1 MLFNAGLGEVLLLGL
16 AGATGAAARFRILR
30 MGDATE
36 KGSFPLATLLIN
48 VTGAFAFGLLTTA
61 GGTSGAL
68 AQARL
73 VLGTGFLG
81 GYTTFSTLSYDTHSL
96 FRSGQTR
103 AAWLNA
109 LGSLGIGIATA
120 ALGMWAARIFSA
132 RRVAKCHHASQ
143 APSTATVV
151 PVI

>member
-16 AGATGAAARFRILR
+16 AGATGAAARFAHSPNGRR
-30 MGDATE
+30 DAE
-36 KGSFPLATLLIN
+36 RGRFRSATLLIN

-120 ALGMWAARIFSA
+120 ALGMWCGA
-132 RRVAKCHHASQ
+132 HL
-143 APSTATVV
+143 
-151 PVI
+151 

>member
-1 MLFNAGLGEVLLLGL
+1 
-16 AGATGAAARFRILR
+16 
-30 MGDATE
+30 
-36 KGSFPLATLLIN
+36 
-48 VTGAFAFGLLTTA
+48 
-61 GGTSGAL
+61 L

-109 LGSLGIGIATA
+109 LGSLGIGVASA
-120 ALGMWAARIFSA
+120 ALGLWCGA
-132 RRVAKCHHASQ
+132 HL
-143 APSTATVV
+143 
-151 PVI
+151 